1 MCPEFDSQT
10 LHSFIIYMINFIIYC
25 ILSYGVVVS
34 TVVSDAIDPGSN
46 PGRRFWDFISLFTV
60 YRCLLFIV
68 IGIVFSYGVVV
79 STMVFD
85 TIDPG
90 SNPGRRCFQVST
102 VVSTSRCGCEIL
114 SSILRLGIFGAVV

>member
-10 LHSFIIYMINFIIYC
+10 LHYFIIYMINFIIYC

-34 TVVSDAIDPGSN
+34 TV
-46 PGRRFWDFISLFTV
+46 
-60 YRCLLFIV
+60 
-68 IGIVFSYGVVV
+68 
-79 STMVFD
+79 VFD